1 MTTEDLIEALIV
13 EGIRAYKKL
22 NRNSPEGR
30 KLTRKESVKIDND
43 VEFSCW
49 REYAVYKVAE
59 YLRDLLPDIPIEVT
73 LDGNDSIL
81 QIEIDEKEQQRINGS
96 IYSFLNGLKLI

>member
-22 NRNSPEGR
+22 NRNTPEGR
-30 KLTRKESVKIDND
+30 KLTRKEAVKIDND

-73 LDGNDSIL
+73 LDGNDSVL
-81 QIEIDEKEQQRINGS
+81 QIEIDEKEQQKINGS